1 MPTFRIKKSDSL
13 TQNDDGKVVAVFS
26 KAAMDRFDE
35 SLLGLGNI
43 NQPSKAIDSIAAVFD
58 LEGFT
63 NFCKQ
68 IEPHL
73 SVPLFLS
80 HFLKWLMDEIKS
92 EMVNKSYP
100 KGSSLW
106 SPLPYFV
113 KFMGDGLLVL
123 WESTEMSDIQRRNVI
138 VACKNIR
145 EKYSAEF
152 APSISNKVVDIPQ
165 RLRCGLARGTV
176 YSVGNG
182 NDFVGSC
189 INMAARLQKMP
200 GLSFAF
206 NRRGIDLETSSSFFK
221 NDVLIKRIEIR
232 GIGENELVGVL
243 KAEFSKLDEA
253 DKEFYRNANGK

>member
-1 MPTFRIKKSDSL
+1 MSTFQAKKNEHL
-13 TQNDDGKVVAVFS
+13 TEIVDGKSVELLS

-35 SLLGLGNI
+35 SLLGLGVI
-43 NQPSKAIDSIAAVFD
+43 SQPSKAIDSIAAVFD

-73 SVPLFLS
+73 PVPLFLS
-80 HFLKWLMDEIKS
+80 TFLKWLMDEIKG
-92 EMVNKSYP
+92 EMIRKNHP

-123 WESTEMSDIQRRNVI
+123 WDSTSMSDAQRRNVI
-138 VACKNIR
+138 AACKNIR
-145 EKYSAEF
+145 RKYSTKF
-152 APSISNKVVDIPQ
+152 VPTISDKVVDIPH

-176 YSVGNG
+176 YSVGDG
-182 NDFVGSC
+182 NDYVGSC
-189 INMAARLQKMP
+189 INMAARLQKLP

-206 NRRGIDLETSSSFFK
+206 NRRGIDLATENAFYK
-221 NDVLIKRIEIR
+221 NDVLIKRIAIR
-232 GIGENELVGVL
+232 GIGENELIGVL
-243 KAEFSKLDEA
+243 KIEFTALSDA
-253 DKEFYRNANGK
+253 DKTFYRNAIG